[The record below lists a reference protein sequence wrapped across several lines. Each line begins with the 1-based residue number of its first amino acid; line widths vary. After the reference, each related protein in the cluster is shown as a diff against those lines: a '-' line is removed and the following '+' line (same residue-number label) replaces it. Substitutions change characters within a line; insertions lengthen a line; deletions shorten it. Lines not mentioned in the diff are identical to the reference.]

1 MFANFPSF
9 PACLIPD
16 LSLKSDPFFF
26 PLTSLFP
33 ALLGV
38 IWSFL
43 HLIVFP
49 TVAKS
54 RLQCAALARSLFLLF
69 LSPSFTFSPPV
80 FLGTQVF
87 QEFHETFT
95 QAVQVCIPSVCQ
107 KALSRWLFPKSPSTF
122 ANKTAERELIYHSV
136 ITILGHERAIARM
149 NYGSI

>member
-1 MFANFPSF
+1 MHCSGM
-9 PACLIPD
+9 
-16 LSLKSDPFFF
+16 LSL
-26 PLTSLFP
+26 
-33 ALLGV
+33 
-38 IWSFL
+38 
-43 HLIVFP
+43 
-49 TVAKS
+49 
-54 RLQCAALARSLFLLF
+54 LLF

-136 ITILGHERAIARM
+136 ITILGHERAIPRM
-149 NYGSI
+149 NYGSIQCPMHPVRQGKQILCCVNCQPPEQLTFVILINSLLC